1 MRHKLL
7 NSLNFSAPKLIY
19 INFGMTNAPAVLF
32 SIR

>member
-1 MRHKLL
+1 MRHELL
-7 NSLNFSAPKLIY
+7 NSLNFSASKLIY